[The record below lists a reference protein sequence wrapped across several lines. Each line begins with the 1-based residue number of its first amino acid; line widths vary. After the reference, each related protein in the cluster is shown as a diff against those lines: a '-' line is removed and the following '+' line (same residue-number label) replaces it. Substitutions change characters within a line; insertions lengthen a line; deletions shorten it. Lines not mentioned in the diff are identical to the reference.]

1 MKKTIV
7 IGLIIVV
14 LAVLVDQISKLC
26 MVALLVEEGKFIVII
41 PDFFKLQ
48 LHYNTG
54 AAFSSFEGNFPFL
67 MVMTVIAT
75 IVFII
80 MAKWADFK
88 TKKFYSWGVY
98 LMIGGMIGN
107 FIDRVFNNGKG
118 VVDFLSFTFFKTYD
132 FAVFNIADSFL
143 VVGVICVMID
153 LIICEPIRE
162 KKKKALEITE

>member
-1 MKKTIV
+1 
-7 IGLIIVV
+7 
-14 LAVLVDQISKLC
+14 
-26 MVALLVEEGKFIVII
+26 
-41 PDFFKLQ
+41 
-48 LHYNTG
+48 
-54 AAFSSFEGNFPFL
+54 

-153 LIICEPIRE
+153 LIICEPLRE